1 MANARLVSEHRVKD
15 GELLT
20 LTAPTIYESKDLMLN
35 ISDCLGSCDEP
46 SLRYCRPDGCI

>member
-1 MANARLVSEHRVKD
+1 MANARSVFEHCVKD
-15 GELLT
+15 HDPLT

-35 ISDCLGSCDEP
+35 ISDCLGSCDEA